1 MAGLDIIKKY
11 ADGGEATSPSENPVI
26 QTTAPK
32 NTGIVGKISLDPTQ
46 TEALLGNMQKYLDER
61 TGGFSKFMGGLKDAA
76 AWTAGGAEGPSA
88 ALAVRDREKLMQS
101 QDILSTQQQM
111 AAYRA
116 AQSQALND
124 AEFMKNTRGTP
135 GGGGG
140 AGGIGGGDAMSQLTP
155 EAKQRINN
163 ARNPTEARAILD
175 EELKAIGGFRA
186 KGQFEAAGNKPEK
199 YFIPGRGYV
208 DMTPNMFNNLPED
221 IKKQIMDATTAQIRG
236 GNLPPSTTNA
246 ATSGTTGAATSGT
259 TKAVTSN
266 ATTSGAR
273 VAADVNNPTGIKSGN
288 AFKPYDTPQL
298 GVMDTQNLVNT
309 YLTSS
314 GPMKGVKPTP
324 ENFNG
329 MWINGKAETGSDPAL
344 KMHTDLIKSELQ
356 KAGIKLNADGTIP
369 NTPEANAAVTRAK
382 IIGES
387 GQQNAAKFL
396 PHVSVKSNYA
406 PVAAAPV
413 TTSAQEKTAPV
424 TSNVQGTTT
433 TSANVPY
440 SLKDLPPEPQKPSPR
455 NFGTSSEFEN
465 ANKKYESDLK
475 NWEKLRESKIAIQ
488 EKEQVTGS
496 EEAGK
501 RKAKMDE
508 LKEVA
513 DSTIKAADMAIAL
526 NKNHPEAFGMGVKNK
541 FIGYGGDIG
550 DLILGKE
557 KEGKTE
563 NLLARP
569 FLSEQALGA
578 RKQHNTIGS
587 QLGVD
592 FAANVFK
599 GARMGIGLENLAARA
614 KGVSNDN
621 PPEINILNATIIR
634 EAARFNKERHD
645 LYYKTWAPEHG
656 GATNTSFSQFEASD
670 EYKALANATK
680 ERIHQALPNYL
691 RLDAKGELVEAGE
704 KQNPPSKFEKFRT
717 KKGQ

>member
-46 TEALLGNMQKYLDER
+46 TETLLNNMQKYLDER

-124 AEFMKNTRGTP
+124 AEFMKNARGTP
-135 GGGGG
+135 GGGAG
-140 AGGIGGGDAMSQLTP
+140 AGGIGGGDLISQLGP
-155 EAKQRINN
+155 EARQRIAN
-163 ARNPTEARAILD
+163 ARNPTEAREILQ
-175 EELKAIGGFRA
+175 EELKTIGGARA

-199 YFIPGRGYV
+199 YFIPGKGYV

-221 IKKQIMDATTAQIRG
+221 IKKQILDATTAQIRG
-236 GNLPPSTTNA
+236 GNVPTSGTTGA

-259 TKAVTSN
+259 ATSG
-266 ATTSGAR
+266 TGAR

-288 AFKPYDTPQL
+288 AFKAYNSPQD

-309 YLTSS
+309 YLSGS
-314 GPMKGVKPTP
+314 GPMKGIKPTP

-344 KMHTDLIKSELQ
+344 KMHLDLIKSELQ
-356 KAGIKLNADGTIP
+356 KSGIKLNADGTIP
-369 NTPEANAAVTRAK
+369 NTPEANAAITRAK
-382 IIGES
+382 IIGEA
-387 GQQNAAKFL
+387 GQKNAAKFL
-396 PHVSVKSNYA
+396 PFVGAQSNYS

-413 TTSAQEKTAPV
+413 TTSAQDKTAPV
-424 TSNVQGTTT
+424 TTT

-465 ANKKYESDLK
+465 ANKKYETDLK
-475 NWEKLRESKIAIQ
+475 NWEELRKSKIGIS
-488 EKEQVTGS
+488 EKEQLKGA
-496 EEAGK
+496 EEAGT
-501 RKAKMDE
+501 RKAEMD
-508 LKEVA
+508 KRAKDA
-513 DSTIKAADMAIAL
+513 DSTISSADIAIAA

-541 FIGYGGDIG
+541 LIGYGGDIG
-550 DLILGKE
+550 DILLPKE
-557 KEGKTE
+557 KEGKME

-569 FLSEQALGA
+569 YLSQDALAA
-578 RKQHNTIGS
+578 RKQHNIISS

-592 FAANVFK
+592 YAANVFK
-599 GARMGIGLENLAARA
+599 GARMGIGLENLAAKA

-621 PPEINILNATIIR
+621 PPEINILNATVIK
-634 EAARFNKERHD
+634 EAARFNKERYE
-645 LYYKTWAPEHG
+645 LFYKTWAPEHG
-656 GATNTSFSQFEASD
+656 GPTNTSFAEFEASK
-670 EYKALANATK
+670 EYEALANTEK
-680 ERIHQALPNYL
+680 QRILKALPNYL
-691 RLDAKGELVEAGE
+691 KLDAKGDLVEIENA
-704 KQNPPSKFEKFRT
+704 KNPPSKFDKYR
-717 KKGQ
+717 K